1 MMDQVCT
8 GGCPKKLM
16 LNEKFLKDPPVKV
29 WTPLRKTHEICENR
43 YFEFEKYAISI
54 FLMTASLGT
63 IFSKS
68 AN

>member
-1 MMDQVCT
+1 
-8 GGCPKKLM
+8 M

-29 WTPLRKTHEICENR
+29 WDPLRKIHEICENR
-43 YFEFEKYAISI
+43 YFEFEKYAIPI